1 MDKKYDMRIAVC
13 EDEDSEMERITGLLD
28 EMAPECRVDVFRD
41 GESFL
46 AKFKRGSYDLLLLD
60 IYMDEINGAEVMK
73 QVRKVDEEV
82 QAAFVT
88 SSEEFA
94 LEGYR
99 LHVARYIEK
108 PVTAEALGELL
119 DFAMSQMKPEP
130 ELTIGGESVAL
141 KKIEYIEQSVHQ
153 IEYHM
158 DDHTTVTAKGKLDD
172 ILGQLDNKVFIR
184 CHKSFVVNLNYVM
197 EIDKELKVFHMQS
210 GDNVY
215 IRRSDFTACRKAY
228 EDYLF
233 ESVRSM

>member
-1 MDKKYDMRIAVC
+1 MERKYDMRIAVC
-13 EDEDSEMERITGLLD
+13 EDEQAEMERITGLLA
-28 EMAPECRVDVFRD
+28 EMVPDCRVDVFRD

-46 AKFKRGSYDLLLLD
+46 AGFKKGRYDLLLLD

-73 QVRKVDEEV
+73 KVREQDSEV

-88 SSEEFA
+88 SSDEFA

-108 PVTAEALGELL
+108 PVTEEALGEFL
-119 DFAMSQMKPEP
+119 DFAAAQMKPEP
-130 ELTIGGESVAL
+130 NLVICGEPVAL

-153 IEYHM
+153 IECHM
-158 DDHTTVTAKGKLDD
+158 DDRTTVTAKGKLDD
-172 ILGQLDNKVFIR
+172 ILDQLDSKVFIR

-197 EIDKELKVFHMQS
+197 EIDKDLKVFHMVS

-215 IRRSDFTACRKAY
+215 IRRSDFSSCRKAY

-233 ESVRSM
+233 ESARSM